1 MLLLTTGRCP
11 RARGGRTFRALAPQG
26 PTDPEAA
33 DGPAARLARAP
44 SLAALASVAAL
55 ADLAWNRIGLR
66 LVDPTQRELWIP
78 MVRHGRMLRNLAG
91 ISGLFAALAATF
103 VFLRMAGFARLS
115 WHGILLRL
123 SVAGV
128 AGLYLPGIALT
139 LVAPRERVPNLVLV
153 LGLVSAN
160 ALVALLAV
168 GSLSYR
174 RVGPAWPSLTAGLT
188 ALLAMI
194 GLLVASTRT
203 IWGTSPVAFLGVMA
217 RHGGELAWLL
227 TSMVLL
233 LDPETRRRAHQH
245 RGATALGA
253 LAALTV
259 VALGVWAQAHHGSAS
274 ARLVYGAFRLASLPA
289 SATFVYAIPVG
300 IGIGLASLHVLTDD
314 RRQLGWG
321 LLLWIAA
328 GLAPRTP
335 VGTLYEVLAALLL
348 ARAAQAAHPEGRA
361 RAAEPWGHPAF
372 DPEA

>member
-1 MLLLTTGRCP
+1 
-11 RARGGRTFRALAPQG
+11 LAPQG
-26 PTDPEAA
+26 PIDAEET
-33 DGPAARLARAP
+33 DGPAARLARP
-44 SLAALASVAAL
+44 PLLAALASLAAF

-66 LVDPTQRELWIP
+66 LVDPSHRDLWIP
-78 MVRHGRMLRNLAG
+78 LVRHGRLLRNLAG
-91 ISGLFAALAATF
+91 ISGLVAALTATF

-128 AGLYLPGIALT
+128 AGLYLPGIALA

-174 RVGPAWPSLTAGLT
+174 RVGPAWPSLMAGLT

-203 IWGTSPVAFLGVMA
+203 LWGSTPLAVLGVIA
-217 RHGGELAWLL
+217 RHGGELAWTLAPA
-227 TSMVLL
+227 TLL
-233 LDPETRRRAHQH
+233 LDPETRQRARDHRRETTLAV
-245 RGATALGA
+245 
-253 LAALTV
+253 LAALL
-259 VALGVWAQAHHGSAS
+259 VAGLGVWAQAHHGSAS
-274 ARLVYGAFRLASLPA
+274 ARLVYGAFRLAALPA
-289 SATFVYAIPVG
+289 DATFLYAIPVG
-300 IGIGLASLHVLTDD
+300 IGVGLALLHLLTGD

-335 VGTLYEVLAALLL
+335 IGTLYEVLAGLLL

-361 RAAEPWGHPAF
+361 RATEPWGRPTF